1 MSPEFPLRKMAV
13 QAGDTIRYAMA
24 TPEGNIDLQPYI
36 GRVFTLRAT
45 GGLTCVHCGKAV
57 RKFYGQGF
65 CFPCLQKAPEAAECI
80 VRPEL
85 CRAHLGEGRDPAWE
99 HDHHAT
105 EHVVYLSQ
113 TSNRTIKASGM
124 KVGVTRSS
132 QVPVRWID
140 QGAVAA
146 VVLARTPYRQLAGL
160 IEVDLKAHLSDRT
173 DRYGMLQHVE
183 PDPHDLD
190 RLRSR
195 VAELLDPALHEWL
208 VKEPSN
214 LETLAYPVLVWPSKM
229 QSVQLAKTPEISG
242 TLVGIKGQ
250 YLLWEDGR
258 ALNVRNHAGY
268 HVMVGE

>member
-1 MSPEFPLRKMAV
+1 MSSEFPLHKMAV
-13 QAGDTIRYAMA
+13 EAGDTVRYAMA
-24 TPEGNIDLQPYI
+24 TKAGNIDLQPYI
-36 GRVFTLRAT
+36 GQAFTLRAT
-45 GGLTCVHCGKAV
+45 GRLSCVHCGKPV

-99 HDHHAT
+99 RDHHAT

-113 TSNRTIKASGM
+113 TSNRTAKASGM
-124 KVGVTRSS
+124 KVGVTRST

-160 IEVDLKAHLSDRT
+160 IEVDLKAHLADRT
-173 DRYGMLQHVE
+173 DRHGMLQLVE
-183 PDPHDLD
+183 PDPSGLE
-190 RLRSR
+190 RLRKG
-195 VAELLDPALHEWL
+195 VADVLDPGLREWL
-208 VKEPSN
+208 VQEEAPVH
-214 LETLAYPVLVWPSKM
+214 TLAYPVLNWPAKV
-229 QSVQLAKTPEISG
+229 QTVQLAKTPEISG
-242 TLVGIKGQ
+242 RLVGIKGQ
-250 YLLWEDGR
+250 YLIWEDGR

-268 HVMVGE
+268 QVTLGE